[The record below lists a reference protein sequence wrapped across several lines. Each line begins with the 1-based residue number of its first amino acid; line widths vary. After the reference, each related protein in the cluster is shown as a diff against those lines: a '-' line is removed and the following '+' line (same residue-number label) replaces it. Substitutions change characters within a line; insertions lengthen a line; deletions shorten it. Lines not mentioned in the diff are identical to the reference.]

1 MALKAS
7 NSYKDLSL
15 TFSTH
20 PITQDLVILK
30 DENAIKRAVSNLF
43 AYQQGEKFFD
53 PNFGSTIRRLLFEP
67 VDIITA
73 GLIQDEAR
81 RLVSRYEPRV
91 RITDLTVIPDFDEN
105 AFEMQMQY
113 IIPNKSTGPYTI
125 NLTLLSLRRV

>member
-81 RLVSRYEPRV
+81 RLVRTYEPRV

-105 AFEMQMQY
+105 AFEMQMEY
-113 IIPNKSTGPYTI
+113 VIPNKSTQTFTI

>member
-7 NSYKDLSL
+7 NSYKDVSL

-73 GLIQDEAR
+73 GLIQDEAK

>member
-20 PITQDLVILK
+20 PFTQDLVVLK

-43 AYQQGEKFFD
+43 AYEQGEKFFNPD
-53 PNFGSTIRRLLFEP
+53 FGSTIRKLLFEP

-73 GLIQDEAR
+73 GLLKDEAT
-81 RLVSRYEPRV
+81 RLVATYEPRV
-91 RITDLTVIPDFDEN
+91 RITDVTVIPNLDEN
-105 AFEMQMQY
+105 SFEFQMDY
-113 IIPNKSTGPYTI
+113 LIPNKSPQVFTI